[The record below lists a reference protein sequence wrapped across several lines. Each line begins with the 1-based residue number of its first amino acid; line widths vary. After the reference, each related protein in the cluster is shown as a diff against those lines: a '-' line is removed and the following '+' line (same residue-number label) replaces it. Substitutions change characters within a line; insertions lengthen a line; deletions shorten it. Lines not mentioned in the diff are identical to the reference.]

1 MKTFKSTIVLLGT
14 LLFFSACVEK
24 PHDHH
29 DDDDGLPNMDV
40 VDEPEIII
48 SVNDADRLFKNY
60 GAERA
65 KVLEEIVNSSND
77 LETPYIATR
86 FVTVDYAD
94 LKQYVAFIDQE
105 SKRAGVKPEGLRF
118 YFAKEDAPTN
128 NGKISAADGK
138 ETIFVNPVLSFD
150 GVNGQIAYA
159 IQTDAAG
166 NSTAVTVG
174 SVIDSTK
181 TPRPKGANLLLQTT
195 GIQSL
200 ASDTFGYPPPP
211 IPGDPNDYH

>member
-94 LKQYVAFIDQE
+94 LKQYVEEKTYERMEYVTIIKMLTK
-105 SKRAGVKPEGLRF
+105 KREEFLRQKREKMNKYRFGENFFGVVNKTIVDR
-118 YFAKEDAPTN
+118 AKE
-128 NGKISAADGK
+128 
-138 ETIFVNPVLSFD
+138 
-150 GVNGQIAYA
+150 
-159 IQTDAAG
+159 
-166 NSTAVTVG
+166 
-174 SVIDSTK
+174 
-181 TPRPKGANLLLQTT
+181 KGF
-195 GIQSL
+195 SL
-200 ASDTFGYPPPP
+200 EF
-211 IPGDPNDYH
+211 